1 MKVRTATS
9 LVGVL
14 LVSLFAVAQERTQ
27 LPADTVY
34 VSAEGKYEA
43 DPDTAQISFNIA
55 VQESTS
61 KAAYERASK
70 SADQVRELLRRNGV
84 DPKVAQVGFFS
95 LQPVYDWRTPKR
107 KLIGYRVSTSV
118 NLKLK
123 DFTKVGPILQGLADL
138 DVTENQS
145 LNYTLDEI
153 DTAKAKAAEDG
164 MRRARG
170 LAEAVAKTGGRTL
183 GTLSSATVDVFE
195 PVIPM
200 MERVQTM
207 RAQTAE
213 GVPAPPPPTAEFTP
227 QKITITAQVKA
238 LYRLQ

>member
-1 MKVRTATS
+1 MKVRTAISFITIRRGS
-9 LVGVL
+9 L
-14 LVSLFAVAQERTQ
+14 AAAAQERTQ

-34 VSAEGKYEA
+34 VSAEGKHEA
-43 DPDTAQISFNIA
+43 DPDTAQVSFNIA
-55 VQESTS
+55 VQESSS
-61 KAAYERASK
+61 KGAYERATK

-84 DPKVAQVGFFS
+84 DPKSAQVGFFS

-107 KLIGYRVSTSV
+107 KLVGYRVSTSV

-153 DTAKAKAAEDG
+153 DAAKAKAAEDG
-164 MRRARG
+164 MRRARN
-170 LAEAVAKTGGRTL
+170 LAEAVAKTGGRHL

-200 MERVQTM
+200 MGDIRTM
-207 RAQTAE
+207 RAQAAE

>member
-1 MKVRTATS
+1 MRSRTTAA
-9 LVGVL
+9 
-14 LVSLFAVAQERTQ
+14 LFALLLTTAFAAAQERTQ
-27 LPADTVY
+27 LPADSVY

-55 VQESTS
+55 VQESRS
-61 KAAYERASK
+61 KEAYERASK

-84 DPKVAQVGFFS
+84 DPKSAQVGFFS

-123 DFTKVGPILQGLADL
+123 DFTKVGPILQGLAEL

-145 LNYTLDEI
+145 LNYTLDEM
-153 DTAKAKAAEDG
+153 DAAKVKAAEDG
-164 MRRARG
+164 MRRARN
-170 LAEAVAKTGGRTL
+170 LAEAVAKAGGRTL

-195 PVIPM
+195 SVIPM

-207 RAQTAE
+207 RAQTADVAE
-213 GVPAPPPPTAEFTP
+213 PPPPTAEFTP
-227 QKITITAQVKA
+227 QKITVTAQVKA